1 MKKTHIRIVRMIDEE
16 TAGTFER
23 VINVLDVDAV
33 RADRP
38 DIARVANDEQ
48 SAIPAAT
55 APLESG
61 LVRVL

>member
-1 MKKTHIRIVRMIDEE
+1 MIDEE

-55 APLESG
+55 APL
-61 LVRVL
+61 